1 MLQYKKGV
9 LMNNFFPIKIQ
20 NKTIT
25 KEMYLEALNYI
36 ICFIENHFNCNLENY
51 RNALSVFKSLLKT
64 VNGVNDHK
72 PGKEY
77 CKQAFDVLEEI
88 LNYDAD
94 EETKR
99 KNREA
104 CSWCKFMIEKCY

>member
-1 MLQYKKGV
+1 MLQYKKGG
-9 LMNNFFPIKIQ
+9 LMNSFFPIKIQ
-20 NKTIT
+20 NKTII

-51 RNALSVFKSLLKT
+51 KNALSVFKSLLNT

-94 EETKR
+94 EKTKR

-104 CSWCKFMIEKCY
+104 FSWCKFMIEKCY

>member
-1 MLQYKKGV
+1 
-9 LMNNFFPIKIQ
+9 MNKVFPIRIQ

-25 KEMYLEALNYI
+25 KEMFLEALNYI

-51 RNALSVFKSLLKT
+51 RNALSVFKSLQKT
-64 VNGVNDHK
+64 ANGVNDHK
-72 PGKEY
+72 PAKEY
-77 CKQAFDVLEEI
+77 CKQAFDVLEKI
-88 LNYDAD
+88 LNYKAD
-94 EETKR
+94 EDTKR